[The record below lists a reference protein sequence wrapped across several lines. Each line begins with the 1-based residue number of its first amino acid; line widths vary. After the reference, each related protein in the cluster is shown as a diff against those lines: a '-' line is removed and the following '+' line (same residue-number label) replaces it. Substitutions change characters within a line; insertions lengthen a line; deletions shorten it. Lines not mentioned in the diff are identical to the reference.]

1 LTQEKKQLM
10 SETVY
15 QSLRSIIVGR
25 RFEPGQ
31 RLNVEE
37 LAREL
42 KVSRTPVWEA
52 IRRLGQ
58 EGILQNIPN
67 RGVFMAERPL
77 ERVRDI
83 IEVRSALDRLASGLA
98 VERIKR
104 PILDKISRCLPDQ
117 LAALEAAD
125 VGGYHVADI
134 RFHRLITEAAGNAY
148 LKSLYESVTTHVFP
162 TPFDIIT
169 LLPSIYLVH
178 QEIVAGLSDRDPERV
193 DRAVTHHGE
202 LLMARL
208 MEQMASEAERKALV
222 RRIKEESPQKEPSLR
237 RRKP

>member
-1 LTQEKKQLM
+1 LTLEKKQLM

-42 KVSRTPVWEA
+42 RVSRTPVWEA

-77 ERVRDI
+77 ERVKDI
-83 IEVRSALDRLASGLA
+83 IEVRSALDRLASSLA

-104 PILDKISRCLPDQ
+104 PMLDRISRCLPDQ
-117 LAALEAAD
+117 LAALEAGD
-125 VGGYHVADI
+125 VAGYYGADI
-134 RFHRLITEAAGNAY
+134 KFHRLIAEAADNAY
-148 LKSLYESVTTHVFP
+148 LKGLYESITTHVFP
-162 TPFDIIT
+162 TPFDIAT
-169 LLPSIYLVH
+169 VLPSIYLVH
-178 QEIVAGLSDRDPERV
+178 QEIVAGLSGRDPERV
-193 DRAVTHHGE
+193 DRAVTQHGE
-202 LLMARL
+202 ILMARL
-208 MEQMASEAERKALV
+208 MEQMASEAERKAQV
-222 RRIKEESPQKEPSLR
+222 RRIREGLPEKVAKR
-237 RRKP
+237 RGRRP